1 MNAPTGTAA
10 PTGIAWDRIAVPGVS
25 PGAHYFRIPAGQKNP
40 LRLAFSREEGVKFA
54 ADQMLCFSMRSP
66 SSTAMYP
73 DILRGDH
80 GYPTI
85 SLTNAKGVVFS
96 FARGN
101 IKDFFDIA
109 MPNKRQ
115 ELKLPLAAFV
125 FDIYLKDNPKLE
137 GDFFDE
143 AIIKITLDFL
153 SHPDSD
159 IDMEIGNLHGQ
170 PGPAKPR
177 LDFDTNILL
186 TKRPEHG
193 DVPMMAT
200 ENGLIALQVAIA
212 DPKAD
217 SILRK
222 RPLYWAVYD
231 GETAVGTGQVFLGK
245 RPVDL
250 DIRLPRN
257 GVFELRMR
265 VEMDNQVVAS
275 TKRSIIRMMP
285 KPTVFKRHVMGFSDG
300 SQYSLTW
307 TGGGSFDRTPINLR
321 TVRSSIVGGVP
332 PGRPPKGQGRYFAF
346 LGIPVWLSS
355 RPERTDFG
363 RYAPKD
369 MEAYAKLLTDISEQ
383 LFRKGATHIEVW
395 NEAGSI
401 SEWADEMDKLV
412 EVHRVAYTT
421 LKAISPEVQILGGGT
436 HTWDFDFL
444 RRFLEADGGQWCDGI
459 SLHGYTY
466 DPIRFLEHFDA
477 LDALLARYIPA
488 DRLEDFKAHITEIG
502 FRTPTFSQLAQA
514 RWLSLYTLE
523 AASRAQVGSILWFR
537 LYNSISESLQS
548 YQQRA
553 SAGYAMIGNSEGNC
567 RHSLFAFRL
576 LDNLL
581 SMTDCVVAEGDAA
594 KRVYRVMRGK
604 DQIAL
609 ATFHGGF
616 LAGRVMPQASIP
628 DADKTAQ
635 PSMTISISDPALTSA
650 WSLTGDVT
658 F

>member
-1 MNAPTGTAA
+1 MTGPAEKTL
-10 PTGIAWDRIAVPGVS
+10 PVNIAWDRIAVPGVT
-25 PGAHYFRIPAGQKNP
+25 PGAHYFRLPAGRP
-40 LRLAFSREEGVKFA
+40 GPVRLAFVHEAGLKFD
-54 ADQMLCFSMRSP
+54 ADQLFCFSMRSP

-101 IKDFFDIA
+101 IKDFFNIST
-109 MPNKRQ
+109 PNKRQ
-115 ELKLPLAAFV
+115 DLRLPLAAFV
-125 FDIYLKDNPKLE
+125 FDIYLKDNPKPD

-143 AIIKITLDFL
+143 PIIKITFDFL
-153 SHPDSD
+153 SHPDTD

-170 PGPAKPR
+170 QGPVRPR
-177 LDFDTNILL
+177 LDFETNLVL
-186 TKRPEHG
+186 SKRPEHG

-200 ENGLIALQVAIA
+200 ENGLMALRVAIA

-217 SILRK
+217 SMLRK
-222 RPLYWAVYD
+222 RPLYWAVYEGD
-231 GETAVGTGQVFLGK
+231 SAVVTGHVFLAK
-245 RPVDL
+245 KPVDL
-250 DIRLPRN
+250 DIRVPRV

-275 TKRSIIRMMP
+275 TKRSIVRMMP
-285 KPTVFKRHVMGFSDG
+285 KPAPFKRHVMGFSDG

-307 TGGGSFDRTPINLR
+307 KGGGSFDRTPINLR
-321 TVRSSIVGGVP
+321 TVQSSIVGGVP
-332 PGRPPKGQGRYFAF
+332 PGLPPKGQGRYFAF

-412 EVHRVAYTT
+412 EVHRVAYAT
-421 LKAISPEVQILGGGT
+421 LKAISPQVHILGGGT

-444 RRFLEADGGQWCDGI
+444 RRFLEAGGGHWCDGI

-477 LDALLARYIPA
+477 LDALLAEYIPA
-488 DRLEDFKAHITEIG
+488 DRLQDFKAHITEIG

-523 AASRAQVGSILWFR
+523 AASRARVGSILWFR

-581 SMTDCVVAEGDAA
+581 TMADRVVAEGNAA
-594 KRVYRVMRGK
+594 TRIYRVMRGQ

-609 ATFHGGF
+609 ATFNGGF
-616 LAGRVMPQASIP
+616 LAGRVMPEASIP
-628 DADKTAQ
+628 EADKIAQ

-650 WSLTGDVT
+650 WSLFGDVT